1 MADWIHK
8 EVTYIPHREWETKLA
23 KHYSG
28 YEIINNLPVLTEK
41 KIKRGAPTTVKEK
54 KKWEKEAREIVE
66 WWLTGARVTLVGF
79 LNLHCAEGWELFKI
93 SKDFRGS
100 GDSWCIFRKME

>member
-8 EVTYIPHREWETKLA
+8 EVTYSPHVERQSHGIKYFT
-23 KHYSG
+23 G
-28 YEIINNLPVLTEK
+28 YEIINNLPVLTK
-41 KIKRGAPTTVKEK
+41 KILTKPPTTVKEK
-54 KKWEKEAREIVE
+54 KKWEKEAREIAE
-66 WWLTGARVTLVGF
+66 WWLTGARLTLVGF

-100 GDSWCIFRKME
+100 GNSWCIFRKKE

>member
-28 YEIINNLPVLTEK
+28 YEIINNSPVWTEK
-41 KIKRGAPTTVKEK
+41 LIPAVPTSATKRKIWEK
-54 KKWEKEAREIVE
+54 KAREIAE
-66 WWLTGARVTLVGF
+66 WWATDGPLSLVGF
-79 LNLHCAEGWELFKI
+79 LDQHCVEGWELFKI

-100 GDSWCIFRKME
+100 GDSWCIFRKKDE